1 MDLKSDDVCDGRR
14 EEFEEYKSSIPGEAD
29 KKSSTH
35 SFQMRP
41 EFDER

>member
-1 MDLKSDDVCDGRR
+1 MDLNSDDLQDDRH
-14 EEFEEYKSSIPGEAD
+14 EEFKEYKGSIPGDAD

-41 EFDER
+41 RFNER

>member
-1 MDLKSDDVCDGRR
+1 MDVNSNALQDDRLEELK
-14 EEFEEYKSSIPGEAD
+14 EYGSSLPGEAD

-41 EFDER
+41 RFNER

>member
-1 MDLKSDDVCDGRR
+1 MDLNCGDLHDDRL
-14 EEFEEYKSSIPGEAD
+14 EESKEYKGSVTGEAD

-41 EFDER
+41 KFHDR